1 MYKKLEEYYKKNS
14 PYNKIKIKTYFIYV
28 VVTFLLLVCNYY
40 ENIVFMI
47 IILILLF
54 FTYKGI
60 CEKVLGTKLYFK
72 YNKRAKNGLSLDEI
86 ISNKEKSIV
95 IKYLKENN
103 LYNKDSINCILN
115 HYRCNKS
122 VKIIG
127 GNFLGILTLIISVA
141 LAFVTKDGFAFN
153 NFVSAIPYFISL
165 FVLVW
170 MIYFSFNKVVE
181 LRKIFKG
188 EEDIFER
195 LEVIF
200 SELYVEYK
208 QQSIFECIK
217 ENVLKLFSVFKINL

>member
-1 MYKKLEEYYKKNS
+1 MYKNLERYFKENS
-14 PYNKIKIKTYFIYV
+14 PYNKIKIKTIILYV

-40 ENIVFMI
+40 ENIAFMI

-54 FTYKGI
+54 YKYKGI
-60 CEKVLGTKLYFK
+60 CEKTLETKLYFK
-72 YNKRAKNGLSLDEI
+72 YDKRAKSGLSLDEI
-86 ISNKEKSIV
+86 ISNKEKNII

-122 VKIIG
+122 VEIIG

-141 LAFVTKDGFAFN
+141 LAFVTKDGFAFK
-153 NFVSAIPYFISL
+153 NFVSSVPYFIAL
-165 FVLVW
+165 LVLVW
-170 MIYFSFNKVVE
+170 VFYFAFNKAVG
-181 LRKIFKG
+181 LRKILKG

-208 QQSIFECIK
+208 QESIFDRIK
-217 ENVLKLFSVFKINL
+217 LKIFEIIKDCN